1 MAFPAGSHKE
11 ARLFGQY
18 VVRTTVEM
26 SELTTGAVGNHDI
39 FTVTGAAHVVL
50 VAYCTEDLVGAG
62 ATISVGTDGDVDCLI
77 AVTSAE
83 DIDNGEIWFDDA
95 PSECEANSSIG
106 GAWVYDNLSYD
117 VLVAAITDGTIV
129 FVCFWTPVSDGAT
142 VVAT

>member
-1 MAFPAGSHKE
+1 MTFPAGAFKE

-18 VVRTTVEM
+18 VVRKTVEFAAG
-26 SELTTGAVGNHDI
+26 TTGAVGNHDI

-62 ATISVGTDGDVDCLI
+62 ATISVGTDDDVDCLV
-77 AVTSAE
+77 AVTTAE
-83 DIDNGEIWFDDA
+83 DIDDGEIWFDNA

-117 VLVAAITDGTIV
+117 VLVAPISDGTVV